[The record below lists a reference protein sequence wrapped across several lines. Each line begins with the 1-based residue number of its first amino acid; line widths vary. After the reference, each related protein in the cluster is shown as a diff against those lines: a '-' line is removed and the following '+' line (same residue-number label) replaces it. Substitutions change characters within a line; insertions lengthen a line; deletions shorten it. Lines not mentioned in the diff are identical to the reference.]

1 MSQLKSIA
9 IKSTSRADM
18 QTLQSVE
25 ITVAKGITGD
35 FRGSQVDRQVTILSE
50 SAWQKTCEAVNTDL
64 PWTIRRV
71 NLLIDGVEFSA
82 ADVGKTIR
90 IGDAELKIT
99 RETNPCAR
107 MDQQH
112 QGLTA
117 ALTPDWRGGVCCK
130 VITPGTIRVGDRVK
144 IAPSPLAGE
153 GRDEGVL

>member
-18 QTLQSVE
+18 QTLQSAE
-25 ITVAKGITGD
+25 ITVANGITGD
-35 FRGSQVDRQVTILSE
+35 FRGSQVGRQVTILSE
-50 SAWQKTCEAVNTDL
+50 SAWQKACDSINADL
-64 PWTIRRV
+64 AWTIRRV
-71 NLLIDGVEFSA
+71 NLLIDGPEFSA

-99 RETNPCAR
+99 QETNPCAR

-117 ALTPDWRGGVCCK
+117 ALTPDWRGGVCCN
-130 VITPGTIRVGDRVK
+130 VITAGTIRVGDSVG
-144 IAPSPLAGE
+144 IDS
-153 GRDEGVL
+153 

>member
-18 QTLQSVE
+18 QTLQSAE

-50 SAWQKTCEAVNTDL
+50 SSWQKACEAVNTDL

-82 ADVGKTIR
+82 ADFGKTIR

-117 ALTPDWRGGVCCK
+117 ALTPDWRGGVCCNVVTAGK
-130 VITPGTIRVGDRVK
+130 IRIDDQVE
-144 IAPSPLAGE
+144 IAPSPPGGE